1 MKMRRIL
8 VRVPRV
14 PLGAPAVP
22 GRIPTRHRVLRL
34 RLVKRAEGFRVQ
46 GRLAAWAPWPARLC
60 VDVCEH
66 WRAY

>member
-1 MKMRRIL
+1 MYMRRIQ
-8 VRVPRV
+8 VPVPRV

-22 GRIPTRHRVLRL
+22 RCIATRHRVLRL
-34 RLVKRAEGFRVQ
+34 RLVKRTEGFRVQ